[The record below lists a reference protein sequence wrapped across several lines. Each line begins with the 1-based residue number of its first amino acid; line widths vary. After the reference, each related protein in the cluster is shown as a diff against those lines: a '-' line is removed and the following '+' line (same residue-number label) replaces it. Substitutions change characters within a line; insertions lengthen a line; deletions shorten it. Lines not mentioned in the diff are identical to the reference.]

1 MFIMHAQRPLAFAL
15 LFAAFGVSTGAC
27 SAPASDDGSTAAGSA
42 IVEGSIDVDGVNAA
56 IAKLDGVRTG
66 ASIGTYYEDG
76 ARMEGCWRNPAGNKL
91 TDLKKAFYCSMP
103 LEFRLCNTIVLLTT
117 DEAKVDERYRGYL
130 DCQTK
135 VDAVFG
141 GAGLFR
147 FDGDVNAMY
156 QRLFLESAKLSA
168 EDTASVVAAHKP
180 AFSDRSFTVVL
191 LAIGRSLAKEAADM
205 AARELTSMADDVKS
219 ESGADP
225 R

>member
-1 MFIMHAQRPLAFAL
+1 MNAQRSLAFAL
-15 LFAAFGVSTGAC
+15 LLAALGLATSAC
-27 SAPASDDGSTAAGSA
+27 TATASDDGSGTTGSA
-42 IVEGSIDVDGVNAA
+42 IVEGTLDVADVNAT
-56 IAKLDGVRTG
+56 IERLDGLRNG
-66 ASIGTYYEDG
+66 APIGTYYEDG

-117 DEAKVDERYRGYL
+117 DDAKVAERYQGYL

-147 FDGDVNAMY
+147 FDDDVNAMY
-156 QRLFLESAKLSA
+156 KKLFLEGTTLSA
-168 EDTASVVAAHKP
+168 EDNAGVVTAHKP

-205 AARELTSMADDVKS
+205 AAREITNMADDVKS